1 MSPFPSILPITE
13 TAMLKKETSSWY
25 LFSVRIIQARHI
37 PCKDLLSH
45 SDCYVSLWLPTASH
59 EKVRTKTI
67 SNNSNPLWN
76 ESFHF
81 RIQTQVKNILE
92 MELYD
97 EDVVAKDDLFTV
109 ACDVAKVKPG
119 ETVHEQLTFN
129 SEGKEVL
136 EVEFM
141 MGSIPS
147 PPEKLITNGVLVARE
162 MLCLEVQMTKGENE
176 EPLKRGE
183 SVMLMVK
190 ESYEEMQRI
199 TEDSDILCLHCIKG
213 WEPTLKATLES
224 GAAET
229 KMQRDAS
236 SGSLEVPL
244 NSFSI
249 GQKMKVALPLEKP
262 AHLELQLKASGCL
275 EGLDVRLGFDLCV
288 EEQDFLRK
296 RKKVVAEALKKCL
309 YLEQDLQEH
318 EVPLIVIMATG
329 GGYRAM
335 SSLYGHLLGFQK
347 MNLLDCVTYLTGT
360 SGSTWA
366 ISNLYEDANW
376 SHKDLVGPISK
387 AQKHITKSKASAS
400 SWKTLKRY
408 IKELRQ
414 RAQEGHLISFT
425 DMLALILEHML
436 HGELNNSTLSN
447 QRQAVNQGQNPL
459 PFYLALNVKK
469 DMQSSFAF
477 KEWCEFSPFEVGFL
491 KYGAF
496 IRSEDFGSHFFMGRL
511 MNRIPESRICYLEAV
526 WSNIF
531 SANLLDVWNVVIS
544 LYPEWKEEDEKNKSL
559 STQPF
564 SAQKTVCFSPPD
576 EISHIVNKILT
587 SRPAEERTPNFLK
600 GLQFHKDYDQ
610 HEEFSTWND
619 VQVDVP
625 PNHLTPLEEE
635 LCLVDAAYFINTSC
649 PPLLRKERRVDV
661 ILYFGYSLL
670 EPCFDSIEETGQYCV
685 EQGLPFPK
693 IVLTEED
700 KKNPKECYVFV
711 DDENPEV
718 PIVLF
723 FPLVNN
729 TFKEYKAP
737 GVKCSPAEME
747 KDDIDFVSSM
757 SPYKLENLTY
767 SKDDF
772 DKLLMVTEYNVQNNK
787 DLMLQAF
794 YKAVERRKHQQ
805 S

>member
-1 MSPFPSILPITE
+1 METDNVAFSLSNARKSKVVEFSFVCLLLPQ
-13 TAMLKKETSSWY
+13 KETSSWY

-129 SEGKEVL
+129 SELLFECL
-136 EVEFM
+136 F
-141 MGSIPS
+141 SSPS
-147 PPEKLITNGVLVARE
+147 PPEKLITNGVLVVRFLNHGGVMPSLVTFYSSAGSRAE
-162 MLCLEVQMTKGENE
+162 WLWRGCMICTTLRMEVTLCTIYN
-176 EPLKRGE
+176 
-183 SVMLMVK
+183 
-190 ESYEEMQRI
+190 
-199 TEDSDILCLHCIKG
+199 T
-213 WEPTLKATLES
+213 
-224 GAAET
+224 
-229 KMQRDAS
+229 
-236 SGSLEVPL
+236 
-244 NSFSI
+244 
-249 GQKMKVALPLEKP
+249 
-262 AHLELQLKASGCL
+262 SGCISVHISLCSSL

-436 HGELNNSTLSN
+436 HGEVCVLTLSN

-544 LYPEWKEEDEKNKSL
+544 LYPEWKEEDGNRDFILPFYFL

-670 EPCFDSIEETGQYCV
+670 EPCFDTGQYCV

>member
-1 MSPFPSILPITE
+1 METDNVAFSLSNARKSKVVEFSFVCLLLPQ
-13 TAMLKKETSSWY
+13 KETSSWY

-129 SEGKEVL
+129 SEVRPKMISRAGKDAAVFFLSGGTLFYGLSYSSAGSRAEWLWRGCMICTTLRMEV
-136 EVEFM
+136 
-141 MGSIPS
+141 
-147 PPEKLITNGVLVARE
+147 T
-162 MLCLEVQMTKGENE
+162 LCTIYN
-176 EPLKRGE
+176 
-183 SVMLMVK
+183 
-190 ESYEEMQRI
+190 
-199 TEDSDILCLHCIKG
+199 T
-213 WEPTLKATLES
+213 
-224 GAAET
+224 
-229 KMQRDAS
+229 
-236 SGSLEVPL
+236 
-244 NSFSI
+244 
-249 GQKMKVALPLEKP
+249 
-262 AHLELQLKASGCL
+262 SGCISVHISLCSSL

-436 HGELNNSTLSN
+436 HGEVCVLTLSN

-531 SANLLDVWNVVIS
+531 SANLLDVWNS
-544 LYPEWKEEDEKNKSL
+544 LTLSHCFFPSILEKNKSL

-661 ILYFGYSLL
+661 ILFDVQVLILFPSLMM
-670 EPCFDSIEETGQYCV
+670 Y
-685 EQGLPFPK
+685 
-693 IVLTEED
+693 
-700 KKNPKECYVFV
+700 
-711 DDENPEV
+711 
-718 PIVLF
+718 
-723 FPLVNN
+723 
-729 TFKEYKAP
+729 
-737 GVKCSPAEME
+737 PAEME

-805 S
+805 TSSRPPRIGFYT

>member
-1 MSPFPSILPITE
+1 MPVGQHTIALADQVSPGIGPSFPSILPITE
-13 TAMLKKETSSWY
+13 TAMVKKETSFWY
-25 LFSVRIIQARHI
+25 LLSVRIIQARHI
-37 PCKDLLSH
+37 SCKDLLSH

-67 SNNSNPLWN
+67 SNNSNPVWN

-92 MELYD
+92 LELYD
-97 EDVVAKDDLFTV
+97 EDVATKDDLLFTV
-109 ACDVAKVKPG
+109 AYDVAKVKPG
-119 ETVHEQLTFN
+119 ETVHEKLTFN

-136 EVEFM
+136 EVEFT
-141 MGSIPS
+141 MGGIPS

-176 EPLKRGE
+176 ECLKRGE

-224 GAAET
+224 GAAEK

-244 NSFSI
+244 NSLSI
-249 GQKMKVALPLEKP
+249 GHKMKVGLPLEKP
-262 AHLELQLKASGCL
+262 AHLELQLKANERL

-296 RKKVVAEALKKCL
+296 RKKVVAEALKKFL

-318 EVPLIVIMATG
+318 
-329 GGYRAM
+329 
-335 SSLYGHLLGFQK
+335 
-347 MNLLDCVTYLTGT
+347 
-360 SGSTWA
+360 
-366 ISNLYEDANW
+366 
-376 SHKDLVGPISK
+376 
-387 AQKHITKSKASAS
+387 
-400 SWKTLKRY
+400 
-408 IKELRQ
+408 
-414 RAQEGHLISFT
+414 
-425 DMLALILEHML
+425 
-436 HGELNNSTLSN
+436 ELNNSTLSN

-459 PFYLALNVKK
+459 PFYLALSVKK

-511 MNRIPESRICYLEAV
+511 MNRIPESRICYLEV

-531 SANLLDVWNVVIS
+531 SVNLLDVWNVVTS
-544 LYPEWKEEDEKNKSL
+544 LYPEWKQEDEKNKSL

-564 SAQKTVCFSPPD
+564 SAQKTFCFSPPD
-576 EISHIVNKILT
+576 EVSHIVNEILT
-587 SRPAEERTPNFLK
+587 SRPADERTPNFLK

-619 VQVDVP
+619 VQADVP

-635 LCLVDAAYFINTSC
+635 LCLVDATDFINTSC

-670 EPCFDSIEETGQYCV
+670 KTCFDSIEETGQYCV

-693 IVLTEED
+693 IILTEED

-723 FPLVNN
+723 FPLANN

-737 GVKCSPAEME
+737 GVKRSPAEME
-747 KDDIDFVSSM
+747 KGDIDFVRST

-767 SKDDF
+767 SKEDF

-794 YKAVERRKHQQ
+794 HKAVERRKHQQ